1 MQLLD
6 DLLRKLI
13 LGYVDHIVNSPE
25 MIDRFDNIIDG
36 NTTRG
41 IDRPRF
47 KDQARLILAELAAL
61 DVIGVIR
68 HAHLQLVIQSAGDLR
83 ILFVPQSLQKQIV
96 GFFGAKLRN
105 GTGKII
111 GNPFQHMVGDLFAA
125 GHLSHRLG

>member
-1 MQLLD
+1 
-6 DLLRKLI
+6 
-13 LGYVDHIVNSPE
+13 

-36 NTTRG
+36 NSARG

-47 KDQARLILAELAAL
+47 KDQARLILTELAAL
-61 DVIGVIR
+61 NVIGVIR
-68 HAHLQLVIQSAGDLR
+68 HAHLQLVIQPAGDLR

-96 GFFGAKLRN
+96 GFFGAQLRN